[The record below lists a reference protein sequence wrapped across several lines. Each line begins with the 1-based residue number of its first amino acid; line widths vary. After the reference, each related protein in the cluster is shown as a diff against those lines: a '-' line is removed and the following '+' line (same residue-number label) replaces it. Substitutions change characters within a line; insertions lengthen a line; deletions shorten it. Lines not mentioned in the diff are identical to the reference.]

1 MDVAFLILSLLFR
14 HEHETF
20 RYENRLL
27 SNRRFFFVLDGP
39 ADRFSYIYIFF
50 INLRFPT
57 VYSSLVLQC
66 VCLKTFKHVP

>member
-39 ADRFSYIYIFF
+39 ADRFSYIYIYSLLTYGF
-50 INLRFPT
+50 LRCT
-57 VYSSLVLQC
+57 VR
-66 VCLKTFKHVP
+66 

>member
-20 RYENRLL
+20 RYKNRLL
-27 SNRRFFFVLDGP
+27 SSL
-39 ADRFSYIYIFF
+39 FSMDPRIDFHIYIYIFF